1 MAKSNRLKAEP
12 EKIEFPQ
19 SYRVVAGDLS
29 LKRPGFCMLT
39 LQKSENETQIIDIKL
54 FSVDN
59 KTDRKKEKGEL
70 LDDVLRAMA
79 FNFPDEEKDG
89 IVTYYVREKRIS
101 SHFSDNTV
109 YEAVG
114 ITDWFLWKQHKAWL
128 ELYPTT
134 IKKLITGS
142 GKAEKDQV
150 AESLK
155 FYVGDI
161 KYSNDDESDATAVAI
176 AWLINNGEIKQ
187 KEVQQN
193 GT

>member
-12 EKIEFPQ
+12 EMIEFPQ

-29 LKRPGFCMLT
+29 LKRPGFCILF
-39 LQKSENETQIIDIKL
+39 LQKTEEETRIIDIKV

-59 KTDRKKEKGEL
+59 KTDKKKEKGEL

-89 IVTYYVREKRIS
+89 IATYYVREKRIS

-114 ITDWFLWKQHKAWL
+114 ITDWFLWKQGKVWL

-150 AESLK
+150 AECLK
-155 FYVGDI
+155 LYVGDI
-161 KYSNDDESDATAVAI
+161 QYSNDDESDATAVAV

-187 KEVQQN
+187 KEVAEN
-193 GT
+193 G

>member
-1 MAKSNRLKAEP
+1 MAKSNRLKTEP

-29 LKRPGFCMLT
+29 LKRPGFCMLS
-39 LQKSENETQIIDIKL
+39 LQKTEEETHIIDIKV

-114 ITDWFLWKQHKAWL
+114 ITDWFLWKQGKAWL

-155 FYVGDI
+155 LYVGDI
-161 KYSNDDESDATAVAI
+161 KYSNDDESDATAVAV

-187 KEVQQN
+187 KEVAEN
-193 GT
+193 G